1 MIILL
6 AFFYAL
12 FFTNFAGHE
21 HRDRMVR
28 HRELKI
34 MEDLNLTD
42 QKNAIVREAETFL
55 KREFGFHPESVS
67 VMMENAM
74 ILIRVEK
81 FLCSAEQK
89 IGVEKQNAN
98 LLHQLYAKIFD
109 TVKGPFVDR
118 INQITERKV
127 VSSQIGINFKTKNFL
142 IKFFFS

>member
-1 MIILL
+1 VIILL

-55 KREFGFHPESVS
+55 KWEFGFPSDSISVLI
-67 VMMENAM
+67 ENAM
-74 ILIRVEK
+74 ILM
-81 FLCSAEQK
+81 
-89 IGVEKQNAN
+89 
-98 LLHQLYAKIFD
+98 
-109 TVKGPFVDR
+109 KGD
-118 INQITERKV
+118 
-127 VSSQIGINFKTKNFL
+127 
-142 IKFFFS
+142 